1 MKVSGEGMNNLV
13 VSLLPNNSNVLVV
26 LESFAELKKAFT
38 SLEDYLKENNLE
50 FIYFKRDTM
59 LKVTHREDRTSTVML
74 VAKDSL
80 VRGMTWQLSAAV
92 VTCEL
97 NQEQDNLVRSR
108 LRCCDDNPSG
118 YIDLRE
124 GV

>member
-1 MKVSGEGMNNLV
+1 MKVTGEGMNNLI
-13 VSLLPNNSNVLVV
+13 VSLLPNNSNILVV

-50 FIYFKRDTM
+50 FISFKRDTM
-59 LKVTHREDRTSTVML
+59 LRVTHSEDRTSTIML

-97 NQEQDNLVRSR
+97 SQEQDNLVRSR
-108 LRCCDDNPSG
+108 LRCWDDNPSG
-118 YIDLRE
+118 YIDLKE
-124 GV
+124 VV